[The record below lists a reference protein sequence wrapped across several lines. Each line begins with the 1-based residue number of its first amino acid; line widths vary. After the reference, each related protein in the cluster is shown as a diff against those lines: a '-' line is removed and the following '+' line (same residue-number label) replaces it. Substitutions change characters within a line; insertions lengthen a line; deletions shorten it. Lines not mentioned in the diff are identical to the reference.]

1 MGPEESVDINKLRK
15 QLFRALDECGRL
27 RAENARL
34 LNLLADRGETGV
46 PTERIDSPVSSN
58 GPDPNGSES
67 LPDQLSPDAKV
78 SLFRTLFR
86 GREDVY
92 ATRWEGKNGR
102 SGYSPACVREWEVGS
117 NGKPKLKKLEPFD
130 RRLFPLTNDVIRDHL
145 TGKHTV
151 GIYPLL
157 LDETCWFLAA
167 DFDKKTWQGDAA
179 AFLETCREWEVPAM
193 LERSR
198 SGQGAHIW
206 IFFDRPVQASTARKL
221 GCAIL
226 ATVRT
231 PCSANN

>member
-46 PTERIDSPVSSN
+46 QTERIDSPVSSN

-117 NGKPKLKKLEPFD
+117 NGRPKLKKLEPFD

-145 TGKHTV
+145 TGRHTV

-179 AFLETCREWEVPAM
+179 
-193 LERSR
+193 
-198 SGQGAHIW
+198 
-206 IFFDRPVQASTARKL
+206 
-221 GCAIL
+221 
-226 ATVRT
+226 
-231 PCSANN
+231 